1 MNSRQS
7 LLFFCSV
14 LAGLALLSITF
25 PSDGL
30 VFGGGFRM
38 RFPSLTEVMDK
49 NYTQYDLE
57 EEEEDEEEEG
67 SSTEETVEEPEQTN
81 DLTPEELL
89 QMRQD
94 ELKAQQIEEFRD
106 YCTKNVARIYMPDDD
121 ETYLDAFWET
131 LQLASRR
138 HIRIMHYG
146 DSQIECDR
154 ITSLLRQK
162 FQEEFGGMGVGLVP
176 ALQTIP
182 TFTLSSRIT
191 PDNVPQYLAYGPASM
206 RGESNF
212 YGPLAKVT
220 HIPEEATL
228 ILKGKGGKDYGR
240 ATRFRRVTV
249 ITRRPA
255 TLLLTTGNEE
265 DEEAEEMPISSSGE
279 PCFYTTTLPK
289 SVNSVTLE
297 VQGETDI
304 LGIQLDGQTGVN
316 IDNIPMRGSSGRDLM
331 NISRSSL
338 RPFFN
343 RENVALFILQFGGNS
358 TPHLNRGKL
367 HDFKESIK
375 RLIHSCQTLEPKAKV
390 LFIGPA
396 DMARNRED
404 GELETYPILPA
415 LNDSLRAAANE
426 AGAAYWS
433 MYAAMGGRGS
443 MVRWVE
449 ANPQLAGEDYIH
461 FTPLGAKKIAKL
473 LYDTLHL
480 YYRFYL
486 FRTGQ
491 ENVELTAEDSAAVNI
506 QQKEQENVELT
517 AEDSAAVNFKQK
529 EQEVQQE

>member
-30 VFGGGFRM
+30 MLGGGFRV
-38 RFPSLTEVMDK
+38 RFPSLTEVMGK
-49 NYTQYDLE
+49 PLTQSPLE
-57 EEEEDEEEEG
+57 GEEDEESLSEEDL
-67 SSTEETVEEPEQTN
+67 EEPDLTN
-81 DLTPEELL
+81 ELTPEELL

-94 ELKAQQIEEFRD
+94 ALNAQQIEEFRD
-106 YCTKNVARIYMPDDD
+106 YCAKNVARIYMPDDD
-121 ETYLDAFWET
+121 ETYLDGLWET
-131 LQLASRR
+131 LQLASAR
-138 HIRIMHYG
+138 HVRIMHYG

-182 TFTLSSRIT
+182 TFTLSSSIT
-191 PDNVPQYLAYGPASM
+191 PDNVPQYLAYGPADM
-206 RGESNF
+206 RSESNF

-220 HIPEEATL
+220 HIPEEATITL
-228 ILKGKGGKDYGR
+228 RGKGGRDYGR
-240 ATRFRRVTV
+240 ASRFRRVTV

-255 TLLLTTGNEE
+255 TILLTTGKEE
-265 DEEAEEMPISSSGE
+265 DEEEPEEMPISSSGE
-279 PCFYTTTLPK
+279 PCFYTTTLDK
-289 SVNSVTLE
+289 STYSVTLE

-304 LGIQLDGQTGVN
+304 LGIQLDGQIGVN

-331 NISRSSL
+331 TISRSSL

-358 TPHLNRGKL
+358 TPHLNREKL

-375 RLIHSCQTLEPKAKV
+375 QLIRTFQSLEPKAKV

-461 FTPLGAKKIAKL
+461 FTSLGAKKIAKL

-486 FRTGQ
+486 IRTGQ

-506 QQKEQENVELT
+506 KQE
-517 AEDSAAVNFKQK
+517 